1 MSDQSLWYLE
11 NIDLSGILCP
21 RKIKRGDL
29 ETHEQKAFSKGAY
42 IYLPDE
48 YADRM
53 FFITEGRVKIGTYSE
68 QGKEV
73 TKAIIGPGE
82 VFGELSLI
90 GESKRHDFAYAME
103 ATRTCVMTV
112 DEMKSMMR
120 EHDALSLF
128 LMRTMGS
135 RMLEME
141 NRLQSLVFKDS
152 RTRIIEY
159 LLELVRK
166 KGQRVGYEM
175 LVRKFLTHQEIANLT
190 ATSRQTVTTV
200 LNELRNKDLLTFN
213 RKRLLIRDMEALE
226 REK

>member
-29 ETHEQKAFSKGAY
+29 DTHEHKVFDKGRY

-53 FFITEGRVKIGTYSE
+53 FFITEGRVKIGSYSE

-82 VFGELSLI
+82 VFGELSMI
-90 GESKRHDFAYAME
+90 GEDKRHDFAYAME
-103 ATRTCVMTV
+103 QTRTCIMTV
-112 DEMKSMMR
+112 EDLRDMMR

-128 LMRTMGS
+128 LMRILGS
-135 RMLEME
+135 RMMEME
-141 NRLQSLVFKDS
+141 KRLQSLIFKDS
-152 RTRIIEY
+152 RTRIIDY
-159 LLELVRK
+159 LIELVDK

-200 LNELRNKDLLTFN
+200 LNELRNKDILTFD
-213 RKRLLIRDMEALE
+213 RKRLLVRDMEALE
-226 REK
+226 KEK